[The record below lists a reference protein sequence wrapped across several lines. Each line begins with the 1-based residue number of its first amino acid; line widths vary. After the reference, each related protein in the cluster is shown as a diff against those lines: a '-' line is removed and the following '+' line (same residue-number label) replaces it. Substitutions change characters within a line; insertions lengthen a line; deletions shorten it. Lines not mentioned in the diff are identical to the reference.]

1 MASSP
6 LPSSVYADDVAI
18 VEARELRA
26 GQRAQ
31 LHTRATDM
39 QKVSHKSLPLT
50 LKSFQASLRMRVW
63 YSKRPCVCMAQP
75 ACGLPGSS
83 AVAISGGRGR
93 ERGGG
98 GAGPVLPHLRLL

>member
-1 MASSP
+1 MWKMNAIHGCLRLDESMRFMASSP
-6 LPSSVYADDVAI
+6 LPSIYADDVAI

-50 LKSFQASLRMRVW
+50 
-63 YSKRPCVCMAQP
+63 
-75 ACGLPGSS
+75 
-83 AVAISGGRGR
+83 
-93 ERGGG
+93 
-98 GAGPVLPHLRLL
+98 